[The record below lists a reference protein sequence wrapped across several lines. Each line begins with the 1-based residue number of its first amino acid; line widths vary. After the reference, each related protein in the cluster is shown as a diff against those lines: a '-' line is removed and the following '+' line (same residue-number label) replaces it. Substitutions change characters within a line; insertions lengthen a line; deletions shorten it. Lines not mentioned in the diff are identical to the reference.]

1 MGLMCTLDRT
11 ECRIDQLCVLYNI
24 SIRFKRKTKK
34 DWCDTRK
41 LYRKEA
47 KIEKPGVHGETKK
60 LVLA

>member
-1 MGLMCTLDRT
+1 M
-11 ECRIDQLCVLYNI
+11 CVLYNI